1 MLRFANINNN
11 CNFVALMEKMSNPR
25 NTKAKQAVLNEIA
38 NSSFALSQPELFE
51 RVKGTCDRVTVY
63 RVLDRLVTENK
74 IHKIV
79 NIDGTINYAHCAS
92 CDESHTHAHDHL
104 HFSCV
109 KCKKIECLEE
119 QLIHVKLPDTYQI
132 KELFLTISGTCPSC
146 QAT

>member
-1 MLRFANINNN
+1 
-11 CNFVALMEKMSNPR
+11 MSNPR

-79 NIDGTINYAHCAS
+79 TFLMNHRKFLLYHEI
-92 CDESHTHAHDHL
+92 
-104 HFSCV
+104 
-109 KCKKIECLEE
+109 K
-119 QLIHVKLPDTYQI
+119 LIL
-132 KELFLTISGTCPSC
+132 
-146 QAT
+146 